1 MVSDKAKLIK
11 QATPA
16 IIFRLT
22 DWQIKPEDIEPG
34 YVRPGYGYKE
44 NMSSTELMDSV
55 RAWWLIKPEDLAARG
70 IEHVVASFHTETKAV
85 YHIDEIFGRKEDNR
99 YAFKLT
105 QIKSG
110 PVYDDYYLYQGLRV
124 EAKKGARQEFVYW
137 PPGK

>member
-1 MVSDKAKLIK
+1 
-11 QATPA
+11 
-16 IIFRLT
+16 
-22 DWQIKPEDIEPG
+22 
-34 YVRPGYGYKE
+34 
-44 NMSSTELMDSV
+44 MSSSELMDTV
-55 RAWWLIKPEDLAARG
+55 RAWWSIKPEDLAARG

-85 YHIDEIFGRKEDNR
+85 YHIDEIFGRQEDNR